1 MRAGQDVLSDLRAA
15 LGMEW
20 VLPHGTGGSSS
31 GTACGANARRAH
43 ALLTAAGPH
52 GRLTT
57 LLLKF
62 DERLRTAG
70 ASFELGCGVLPGG
83 NARPAGHLLLE
94 SFDLDPWPRWIW
106 RAGGVAIEKA
116 LLPVSG
122 HDAVAIRYR
131 LIEGATAT
139 LSVSPLVVAR
149 DPDAVQRESESLHVA
164 PQGVPG
170 RILLQLSPD
179 RPPLTLW
186 HNGAFLPA
194 RVWQH
199 GLLHPLETGEEEGE
213 DAFVPGHIEAS
224 LAPGGEFHV
233 VAAAEP
239 DLFRALAREDRLG
252 TPPPRTLA
260 ECVRIIESRER
271 ERHAERERAAVAAAA
286 TTAAQAAE
294 ARESG
299 AAPAGNGAAQ
309 AGNGSA
315 AEAAIAERRGTA
327 DTRDSAARLEARA
340 AERAAP
346 EVAEPAAAEGDRWTP
361 LLSGI
366 VLSGLTR
373 GARGLT
379 IAPTLPTA
387 RQRVAEILRAV
398 PALLSLRAFDAAREI
413 LVGLSEHLDD
423 GVAPEEFDA
432 DGTPRYGDAAPA
444 LWLVHAA
451 EHYVRR
457 SGDVEIVRHLL
468 YSPLESVIQ
477 AYRAG
482 TRYGIRAGADS
493 LLAAGDAGIKRAD
506 LNALWYHALVAM
518 AQLAKKT
525 ERKEAAAFYL
535 AWARDHQTRFNEAF
549 WDEKRGML
557 YDAIEERGP
566 VRRVAPGQLL
576 AARLAPAILAPERV
590 ASLVEALG
598 RALYTLFGLRESP
611 RDLRAHTQW
620 LGLYHSA
627 YLRAHGRSAA
637 AQAQVRDALK
647 PLRARIES
655 GAGGSLPEWYEAPL
669 PAPRATRAKADA
681 EPEVAPG
688 AEEVAAPAAAGGD
701 PISVLA
707 AAELLPVW
715 IEELDHTP
723 SATPILTS

>member
-57 LLLKF
+57 LLLKV
-62 DERLRTAG
+62 DERLRTPG
-70 ASFELGCGVLPGG
+70 ASFELGCSVLSGG
-83 NARPAGHLLLE
+83 AARPAGHLLLE
-94 SFDLDPWPRWIW
+94 SFTLDPWPRWIW

-131 LIEGATAT
+131 LIEGAAAI

-149 DPDAVQRESESLHVA
+149 DPDEVQRESASLHVA

-170 RILLQLSPD
+170 RIQLQLSPD

-199 GLLHPLETGEEEGE
+199 GLLHPLEAGEEEGE

-260 ECVRIIESRER
+260 ECVHVIESRER

-294 ARESG
+294 SR
-299 AAPAGNGAAQ
+299 
-309 AGNGSA
+309 
-315 AEAAIAERRGTA
+315 T
-327 DTRDSAARLEARA
+327 
-340 AERAAP
+340 
-346 EVAEPAAAEGDRWTP
+346 EPADAQENAQEDRWTP

-387 RQRVAEILRAV
+387 RQRTAEILRAV

-423 GVAPEEFDA
+423 GVAPEEFEP

-451 EHYVRR
+451 ELYVRR
-457 SGDVEIVRHLL
+457 SGDVEIVKHLL

-482 TRYGIRAGADS
+482 TKHGIRAGADS
-493 LLAAGDAGIKRAD
+493 LLAAGEAGIRRAD

-535 AWARDHQTRFNEAF
+535 AWARDHQIRFNEAF
-549 WDEKRGML
+549 WDEKRGVL
-557 YDAIEERGP
+557 YDAIEEKGP
-566 VRRVAPGQLL
+566 VRRLAPGHLL
-576 AARLAPAILAPERV
+576 AARLAPPVLAPERV
-590 ASLVEALG
+590 ASLVEEIG
-598 RALYTLFGLRESP
+598 RALYTPLGLRESP
-611 RDLRAHTQW
+611 RDPRAHTQW

-627 YLRAHGRSAA
+627 CLRAQGRSAE
-637 AQAQVRDALK
+637 AQAQVRAALE

-669 PAPRATRAKADA
+669 PARSRAKESADD
-681 EPEVAPG
+681 EPEVAPAADG
-688 AEEVAAPAAAGGD
+688 VASPATAGGD
-701 PISVLA
+701 PVSVIA

-723 SATPILTS
+723 STAPILTS

>member
-57 LLLKF
+57 LLLKV
-62 DERLRTAG
+62 DERLRVPG
-70 ASFELGCGVLPGG
+70 ASFELGCSVTSGG
-83 NARPAGHLLLE
+83 AARPAGHLLLE
-94 SFDLDPWPRWIW
+94 SFDLDPWPRWTW
-106 RAGGVAIEKA
+106 RAGGVVIEKA

-131 LIEGATAT
+131 ILEGASAT

-149 DPDAVQRESESLHVA
+149 DPDAIQRESPALHA
-164 PQGVPG
+164 SPQGVPG
-170 RILLQLSPD
+170 RIQLQLSPD

-199 GLLHPLETGEEEGE
+199 GLVHPLEPGEPEGE
-213 DAFVPGHIEAS
+213 DAFVPGHIEAT

-233 VAAAEP
+233 VAAAES

-271 ERHAERERAAVAAAA
+271 ERHAERARAAVAAAA

-294 ARESG
+294 ARESTSAPVG
-299 AAPAGNGAAQ
+299 NAAAPPAAPT
-309 AGNGSA
+309 
-315 AEAAIAERRGTA
+315 EPEP
-327 DTRDSAARLEARA
+327 DA
-340 AERAAP
+340 AEREAT
-346 EVAEPAAAEGDRWTP
+346 EREAAAIGERWTA
-361 LLSGI
+361 LLSGV

-379 IAPTLPTA
+379 IAATLPAA
-387 RQRVAEILRAV
+387 RQRGAEILRAV
-398 PALLSLRAFDAAREI
+398 PALISLRAFDSAREI
-413 LVGLSEHLDD
+413 LAGMAEHLDD

-432 DGTPRYGDAAPA
+432 EGTPHFGDAAPA

-451 EHYVRR
+451 ELYTRR
-457 SGDVEIVRHLL
+457 SGDLEIIRHLL

-477 AYRAG
+477 AYRGG
-482 TRYGIRAGADS
+482 TKYGIRAGADG
-493 LLAAGDAGIKRAD
+493 LLAAGDEGVKRAD

-535 AWARDHQTRFNEAF
+535 AWAREHQTRFNESF
-549 WDEKRGML
+549 WDEKRGTL
-557 YDAIEERGP
+557 FDAIEEKGP
-566 VRRVAPGQLL
+566 SRRLSPGLL
-576 AARLAPAILAPERV
+576 IAARLAPPVLAPERV
-590 ASLVEALG
+590 ASLVESIE
-598 RALYTLFGLRESP
+598 RSLYTPLGLRETP
-611 RDLRAHTQW
+611 REPRAHTQW
-620 LGLYHSA
+620 LGLYYSA
-627 YLRAHGRSAA
+627 YLRAHGRSPE
-637 AQAQVRDALK
+637 AQAQVRDALE
-647 PLRARIES
+647 PLRARIET
-655 GAGGSLPEWYEAPL
+655 GGGSLPEWYEVAPPVPARSARAKTEADPADNAPG
-669 PAPRATRAKADA
+669 PAP
-681 EPEVAPG
+681 
-688 AEEVAAPAAAGGD
+688 AGGA
-701 PISVLA
+701 PVSVLA

-715 IEELDHTP
+715 IEELDHAQST
-723 SATPILTS
+723 APILAG